1 MCSSSVKYFINKLS
15 DTLHFLL
22 LFTRKSFTKGNIIL
36 HIIKYLCDAWQ
47 FVSSICCSYNPVIFS
62 LIEKALN
69 AAYHL
74 DDTNGA
80 GVDCTSRAALLGIW
94 LCSCCFILGCLWRV
108 SYKCTLLFRRF
119 ILFFMI
125 LSSTFILSLWYR
137 FPFSVLKHAFNSLNY
152 SSKCSFSFKG
162 SLLIEYESHLE
173 EDLLTL
179 PGNHRSPSVCL
190 CFMCCSVYIFSK

>member
-1 MCSSSVKYFINKLS
+1 MWNCWRLMFRINLLLSINLSWMCSSSVKYFINKLS

-119 ILFFMI
+119 ILFFHDIVFNFYTI
-125 LSSTFILSLWYR
+125 LVVS
-137 FPFSVLKHAFNSLNY
+137 FPLFR
-152 SSKCSFSFKG
+152 SK
-162 SLLIEYESHLE
+162 
-173 EDLLTL
+173 T
-179 PGNHRSPSVCL
+179 
-190 CFMCCSVYIFSK
+190 CF